1 MNAIRI
7 ALFWGLCALVGGL
20 TGLLIVIFGKPM
32 AWLILAGLGVGVVLF
47 GSVKEETHGR

>member
-20 TGLLIVIFGKPM
+20 LGLLIVLFGEPM
-32 AWLILAGLGVGVVLF
+32 AWLILAALGVGVVLF
-47 GSVKEETHGR
+47 GSEKGESDGR

>member
-20 TGLLIVIFGKPM
+20 TGLLIVLFGKPM
-32 AWLILAGLGVGVVLF
+32 AWLILAALGVGVVLF
-47 GSVKEETHGR
+47 GSVKEDLDGR